1 MSITPVR
8 SWSPDVQE
16 LGDRIAGLTVA
27 AAARLTI
34 YLREVHRIEPAAA
47 GTVTVVDERLPPPP
61 PPPVP
66 TEFSVWLEG
75 FDPARKVH
83 VIKAVRDATG
93 LGIKEARDRVDGDGK
108 PVGENLPPAEAEAL
122 KKKLLE
128 AGGNAVLKP
137 AP

>member
-1 MSITPVR
+1 MSDPAVR

-27 AAARLTI
+27 GAAQLTI
-34 YLREVHRIEPAAA
+34 YLREVHKIEPATA
-47 GTVTVVDERLPPPP
+47 GTVTVVDDRLPPPP
-61 PPPVP
+61 PPPPP

-75 FDPARKVH
+75 FDPAKKVH

-108 PVGENLPPAEAEAL
+108 P
-122 KKKLLE
+122 
-128 AGGNAVLKP
+128 
-137 AP
+137 